1 MTPISPDLWFGI
13 ARAHPPA
20 PRPAAGGLGPVLMK
34 LGFPAC
40 RRRLRPRSL
49 TLYRGSGIIAGMDP
63 ISLIVAAVVAG
74 AATGIKDQAAQA
86 VKDAYGALKRLLT
99 DRHQVDVAALER
111 KPDSEAKQ
119 ASLTEDL
126 GDTGAAADPAVM
138 TAARHLVEE
147 VRKHDAAGARAVG
160 VDIDDVSAEF
170 VRVSN
175 VAVSGSGV
183 GVDIDRV
190 MARGG
195 LVVEGVQVDAEGAH
209 DHP

>member
-1 MTPISPDLWFGI
+1 
-13 ARAHPPA
+13 
-20 PRPAAGGLGPVLMK
+20 
-34 LGFPAC
+34 
-40 RRRLRPRSL
+40 
-49 TLYRGSGIIAGMDP
+49 MDP

-74 AATGIKDQAAQA
+74 AATGITDQAAQA

-99 DRHQVDVAALER
+99 DRHHVDVAALER
-111 KPDSEAKQ
+111 KPESEAKQ

-126 GDTGAAADPAVM
+126 GDTGAAADPEVM
-138 TAARHLVEE
+138 AAARQLVEE
-147 VRKHDAAGARAVG
+147 VRRHDAAGARAVG

-175 VAVSGSGV
+175 VAVSGLGV

-190 MARGG
+190 TARGG
-195 LVVEGVQVDAEGAH
+195 VVVEGVQVDAEGGP